1 MKKIFVVIFMVIY
14 AGQCNFIYA
23 QKNPDLAKTP
33 PMGWNSWNWF
43 GKKEINEQ
51 VVREVIDAIVNQ
63 GLKDAGY
70 TYVVVDG
77 GWRDVKL
84 DPDGKLVAHPVK
96 FPHGIK
102 PLADYAHSKGLKFG
116 LHVVPGTH
124 DCGGDPV
131 GGFNREE
138 IHVRQFVE
146 WGLDFIKLDLCRQKE
161 DPCSTCEKNARRME

>member
-1 MKKIFVVIFMVIY
+1 MVKINFMKTLSLFLLISLLSGYLNVT
-14 AGQCNFIYA
+14 A
-23 QKNPDLAKTP
+23 QKRPELAPSP

-43 GKKEINEQ
+43 GKKDITEQ
-51 VVREVIDAIVNQ
+51 IVREVIDSVAAS

-70 TYVVVDG
+70 TYIIVDG

-84 DPDGKLVAHPVK
+84 DDSGRLTAHPVK

-131 GGFNREE
+131 GGYHLHRSD
-138 IHVRQFVE
+138 
-146 WGLDFIKLDLCRQKE
+146 G
-161 DPCSTCEKNARRME
+161 